1 MLAATDVSAMFQ
13 SAQQTR
19 DDVNISSV
27 LEMEE
32 HPHELAAAGSWRHG
46 YGCKTLE
53 MEAWG
58 RVPLQERVT
67 ACLSISTFLSAAC
80 RGSHQDYPKSSNV
93 PVDEPKRSVRDA
105 TSQKKEAEKL
115 EFEAWPGFRSFQ
127 IRRMNFRS
135 AVSSSGKGDGLFQG
149 MLGQAAADP

>member
-1 MLAATDVSAMFQ
+1 
-13 SAQQTR
+13 
-19 DDVNISSV
+19 
-27 LEMEE
+27 
-32 HPHELAAAGSWRHG
+32 
-46 YGCKTLE
+46 

-58 RVPLQERVT
+58 RVLLQERVT
-67 ACLSISTFLSAAC
+67 ACQSISTVLSTAR

-135 AVSSSGKGDGLFQG
+135 AVSSSGKGEGLFQG
-149 MLGQAAADP
+149 MLGQAAADPRGSGTCVCANTLDMGGTAGRRWKGEVTFCRGTILSAW